1 MGRKLLLICL
11 VLLAVLIL
19 SGTLFAAGNHTALL
33 IDVSDLAPAGG
44 HFFLGPS
51 SGTGL
56 GR

>member
-1 MGRKLLLICL
+1 MARKLLLICL

-44 HFFLGPS
+44 HFFLGQS